1 MDQQGYAALETL
13 DFSGVTRVAVIGE
26 CMLELS
32 AVESESSELKRLAY
46 GGDTLNTAFYL
57 AGSGQQV
64 SYFSALGEDSQSQ
77 WMIQEWQKAG
87 IDCDHVRQV
96 VGRVPGLYMIET
108 DAVGERRFLY
118 WRDSSPARELFDDKQ
133 QAAQLFHEL
142 EKFELL
148 YFSGVTLSLY
158 KDAALKDLL
167 NFLTGYRRQGG
178 LVAFDSNYRPHGW
191 SNRHRAETVYRD
203 FYQQVDLALPTL
215 EDDMALFN
223 LSTSEALLEKLASLG
238 VSEIAMK
245 QGPKGSLVNAE
256 PGTGE
261 AAIAVPA
268 LEITRVV
275 DTTGAGDSFN
285 GGYLSARIKGE
296 SILEAARKGHRF
308 AAEVI
313 QYRGA
318 VVPIDFS

>member
-1 MDQQGYAALETL
+1 MDQQGLAALATL
-13 DFSGVTRVAVIGE
+13 DFSAVTRVAVIGE

-32 AVESESSELKRLAY
+32 SVESESSALKKLSY

-64 SYFSALGEDSQSQ
+64 SYFTALGEDSQSQ
-77 WMIQEWQKAG
+77 WMIQQWQKAG

-96 VGRVPGLYMIET
+96 EGRVPGLYMIET
-108 DAVGERRFLY
+108 DAAGERRFLY

-133 QAAQLFHEL
+133 KAAQLFDEL

-158 KDAALKDLL
+158 KDVALKDLL

-178 LVAFDSNYRPHGW
+178 LVAFDSNYRPQRW
-191 SNRHRAETVYRD
+191 PDRQRAETIYQD
-203 FYQQVDLALPTL
+203 FYRQVDLALPTL
-215 EDDMALFN
+215 EDDVALFN
-223 LSTSEALLEKLASLG
+223 VSTPEALLEKLTSLG
-238 VSEIAMK
+238 VSEVVIK
-245 QGPKGSLVNAE
+245 QGPKGSLVIAE
-256 PGTGE
+256 PGVVE
-261 AAIAVPA
+261 AAITVPA
-268 LEITRVV
+268 VEIAKVV

-296 SILEAARKGHRF
+296 SILDAARKGHRF
-308 AAEVI
+308 AAQVI

-318 VVPIDFS
+318 VVPIDLS